1 MSTPGANFQCF
12 GDIFPYLTDELVES
26 EGASVENMIDSL
38 YNYGLIHGDTIQG
51 KLEKSPFYTK
61 EYKKITPKQQQL
73 LRAERVKRVE
83 VAEESDYSEDEPVKI
98 KQPTK
103 KGKAKAP
110 PKETALAAPTLL
122 NSGRTFVGVSFIS
135 PGRSRGDEKSGRGN
149 KAVDLPGTT
158 NQNTFEATITVSN
171 RRISV
176 GSHPTV
182 ELAAQAHDRALIR
195 ANGPMSYKQAGLLN
209 YPLSFYASDSLSKFS
224 IFDTLLRKQL
234 FGSDW
239 TGPKPVDFGFL
250 MTQHSKVPTKRGAD
264 FNAMDG
270 SGRKKRHK
278 GQYREGDDSGS
289 DCDFG
294 IMGSPYMD
302 SGSYKKK
309 KLLYGNYYVTTEAAG
324 REDAETA
331 EPYFKSPVPAKR
343 QPSFTNKKIPKAAPV
358 VDASLP
364 MPGDTVVLM
373 HGIKERN
380 QGRPAYERSVIL
392 KKMPNGGWLLFGLA
406 DRTTRPL
413 RGEVVTLMGPCESN
427 LKFMKVPPEAVTDED
442 RALSEYFEQQGLMEK
457 CRPPRTALT
466 QVASSAFSSA
476 AVVND
481 TIHSVSS
488 VNSDIHASV
497 SVQAAPVKRFAAKDL
512 QLASSWYQGS
522 SQHANKSSKEEQDAY
537 EPESLYNLAD
547 YPCLGTATMKDQEAG
562 SDAGTS
568 TSLELSGD
576 PTKRGS
582 RSTGTATSALGSRPP
597 NFQIF
602 ASNMFAHKLNDLMAS
617 ACYLLPQELLLYR
630 VLLGLAEKHVLENKT
645 PKEGSEIA
653 VETTADPITAPI
665 ATTTAGASAPS
676 AYPLDHP
683 VFPSASPPTLPVLPW
698 HRSLLHPASPEMRT
712 ALSLT
717 RQQLHEVLVA
727 SLSAGVDLL
736 ALIER
741 APQSFHGVQV
751 VTHLPKPVAS
761 TNSADPV
768 ESKSITRYTFEL
780 STESR
785 KLVLDLGIS
794 AGIVNASTIIANGAL
809 GSSLGASQ
817 PPVESGRIIVGY
829 FSSALEA
836 ALVREQV
843 LGLTR
848 SSFGIASSYGAFAG
862 ERSCVPENPNF
873 TPAEWTELK
882 KIAKFLTR
890 FTRKFCLG

>member
-98 KQPTK
+98 KQSTK

-149 KAVDLPGTT
+149 KAGELSGNT

-331 EPYFKSPVPAKR
+331 EPYFKSPGNVLLR
-343 QPSFTNKKIPKAAPV
+343 YQLSFFYMQKGLNTFSFAI
-358 VDASLP
+358 
-364 MPGDTVVLM
+364 
-373 HGIKERN
+373 
-380 QGRPAYERSVIL
+380 
-392 KKMPNGGWLLFGLA
+392 LLFFNSA
-406 DRTTRPL
+406 RQAPAVFYQQ
-413 RGEVVTLMGPCESN
+413 EGP
-427 LKFMKVPPEAVTDED
+427 
-442 RALSEYFEQQGLMEK
+442 
-457 CRPPRTALT
+457 
-466 QVASSAFSSA
+466 
-476 AVVND
+476 
-481 TIHSVSS
+481 
-488 VNSDIHASV
+488 
-497 SVQAAPVKRFAAKDL
+497 
-512 QLASSWYQGS
+512 QGS
-522 SQHANKSSKEEQDAY
+522 PRRRCFFAHAWRHRRADAWNQRTQ
-537 EPESLYNLAD
+537 S
-547 YPCLGTATMKDQEAG
+547 G
-562 SDAGTS
+562 S
-568 TSLELSGD
+568 TSLRA
-576 PTKRGS
+576 KRDIEENAQWRVAVVWPG
-582 RSTGTATSALGSRPP
+582 RSHH
-597 NFQIF
+597 Q
-602 ASNMFAHKLNDLMAS
+602 
-617 ACYLLPQELLLYR
+617 
-630 VLLGLAEKHVLENKT
+630 
-645 PKEGSEIA
+645 
-653 VETTADPITAPI
+653 AP
-665 ATTTAGASAPS
+665 A
-676 AYPLDHP
+676 
-683 VFPSASPPTLPVLPW
+683 
-698 HRSLLHPASPEMRT
+698 R
-712 ALSLT
+712 
-717 RQQLHEVLVA
+717 
-727 SLSAGVDLL
+727 
-736 ALIER
+736 
-741 APQSFHGVQV
+741 
-751 VTHLPKPVAS
+751 
-761 TNSADPV
+761 
-768 ESKSITRYTFEL
+768 
-780 STESR
+780 
-785 KLVLDLGIS
+785 
-794 AGIVNASTIIANGAL
+794 
-809 GSSLGASQ
+809 
-817 PPVESGRIIVGY
+817 
-829 FSSALEA
+829 
-836 ALVREQV
+836 
-843 LGLTR
+843 
-848 SSFGIASSYGAFAG
+848 
-862 ERSCVPENPNF
+862 RSCDPDGP
-873 TPAEWTELK
+873 L
-882 KIAKFLTR
+882 
-890 FTRKFCLG
+890 

>member
-1 MSTPGANFQCF
+1 
-12 GDIFPYLTDELVES
+12 
-26 EGASVENMIDSL
+26 
-38 YNYGLIHGDTIQG
+38 
-51 KLEKSPFYTK
+51 
-61 EYKKITPKQQQL
+61 
-73 LRAERVKRVE
+73 
-83 VAEESDYSEDEPVKI
+83 
-98 KQPTK
+98 
-103 KGKAKAP
+103 
-110 PKETALAAPTLL
+110 
-122 NSGRTFVGVSFIS
+122 
-135 PGRSRGDEKSGRGN
+135 
-149 KAVDLPGTT
+149 
-158 NQNTFEATITVSN
+158 
-171 RRISV
+171 
-176 GSHPTV
+176 
-182 ELAAQAHDRALIR
+182 
-195 ANGPMSYKQAGLLN
+195 MSYKQAGLLN

-302 SGSYKKK
+302 SGGYKKK

-331 EPYFKSPVPAKR
+331 EPYFKSPGKVLCDTVCLSSLCKNLAYHIVLSTVPAKR
-343 QPSFTNKKIPKAAPV
+343 QPSFTNKKIPKAAPI

-413 RGEVVTLMGPCESN
+413 RGEVVNLMGPCESN
-427 LKFMKVPPEAVTDED
+427 LKFMKVPSEAVTDED

-457 CRPPRTALT
+457 HRPPRTALT
-466 QVASSAFSSA
+466 QAVGSALPPA

-481 TIHSVSS
+481 TNHSVSS
-488 VNSDIHASV
+488 VHSDIHASV

-522 SQHANKSSKEEQDAY
+522 SQHANKSSKEEQDAH

-547 YPCLGTATMKDQEAG
+547 YPCLGTAAIKGKETG
-562 SDAGTS
+562 SDAGAS

-630 VLLGLAEKHVLENKT
+630 VLLGLAEKYVVENKA
-645 PKEGSEIA
+645 PKEGSETA
-653 VETTADPITAPI
+653 VETTPDPIVAPV
-665 ATTTAGASAPS
+665 ATTTAGASAPN
-676 AYPLDHP
+676 AYPSDHP
-683 VFPSASPPTLPVLPW
+683 VFPSAPPPTLPVLPW
-698 HRSLLHPASPEMRT
+698 HRSLLHPASPEMRS

-717 RQQLHEVLVA
+717 RQQLHEALVS

-761 TNSADPV
+761 TNSTDPV
-768 ESKSITRYTFEL
+768 ESKSITRYTFDL

-809 GSSLGASQ
+809 GSSFGASQ

-862 ERSCVPENPNF
+862 ERSSVPEIPNF

-882 KIAKFLTR
+882 KIAKFMTR

>member
-1 MSTPGANFQCF
+1 M
-12 GDIFPYLTDELVES
+12 
-26 EGASVENMIDSL
+26 
-38 YNYGLIHGDTIQG
+38 
-51 KLEKSPFYTK
+51 
-61 EYKKITPKQQQL
+61 
-73 LRAERVKRVE
+73 
-83 VAEESDYSEDEPVKI
+83 
-98 KQPTK
+98 
-103 KGKAKAP
+103 
-110 PKETALAAPTLL
+110 
-122 NSGRTFVGVSFIS
+122 
-135 PGRSRGDEKSGRGN
+135 
-149 KAVDLPGTT
+149 
-158 NQNTFEATITVSN
+158 
-171 RRISV
+171 
-176 GSHPTV
+176 
-182 ELAAQAHDRALIR
+182 
-195 ANGPMSYKQAGLLN
+195 
-209 YPLSFYASDSLSKFS
+209 
-224 IFDTLLRKQL
+224 
-234 FGSDW
+234 
-239 TGPKPVDFGFL
+239 
-250 MTQHSKVPTKRGAD
+250 
-264 FNAMDG
+264 
-270 SGRKKRHK
+270 
-278 GQYREGDDSGS
+278 
-289 DCDFG
+289 
-294 IMGSPYMD
+294 
-302 SGSYKKK
+302 
-309 KLLYGNYYVTTEAAG
+309 
-324 REDAETA
+324 
-331 EPYFKSPVPAKR
+331 PAKR
-343 QPSFTNKKIPKAAPV
+343 QPSFTNKKVPKAAPV

-457 CRPPRTALT
+457 HRPPRTALS
-466 QVASSAFSSA
+466 V

-481 TIHSVSS
+481 TNNSVSS
-488 VNSDIHASV
+488 VNSDIHAPA

-522 SQHANKSSKEEQDAY
+522 SRHANKSSKEEQDAY

-547 YPCLGTATMKDQEAG
+547 YPCLGTAVVKGQEAG

-568 TSLELSGD
+568 TSSELSGD

-582 RSTGTATSALGSRPP
+582 RSTGTAPTALGSRPP

-630 VLLGLAEKHVLENKT
+630 VLLGLAEKHVLENKI
-645 PKEGSEIA
+645 PKEADETA
-653 VETTADPITAPI
+653 VDSTADPIAAPI
-665 ATTTAGASAPS
+665 ANTTAGASAPN
-676 AYPLDHP
+676 AYPSDHP
-683 VFPSASPPTLPVLPW
+683 VFPSAPPPTLPVLPW
-698 HRSLLHPASPEMRT
+698 HRSLLHPASPEMRS

-717 RQQLHEVLVA
+717 RQQLHEVLVS
-727 SLSAGVDLL
+727 SLCAGVDLL

-809 GSSLGASQ
+809 GSSFGASQ

-862 ERSCVPENPNF
+862 ERSSILEISNF